1 MAGMS
6 EDNHTLPY
14 PEPAAEHPT
23 LVIPGNA
30 GNQPTD
36 ATPRKRPRWPWVLLI
51 VVVVV
56 ALLVVAAELIA
67 RAVLPGVVRSIVVE
81 QLDLPADQQL
91 DVETQ
96 GLLLPQLIGGSLD
109 TLHLSTDSV
118 TLEGITGA
126 ADVTAT
132 GVPLHGGDLGG
143 AAGTIRIDQDEFT
156 SLLSGTE
163 LPVETVEFEAPN
175 ATVGGS
181 ITVFGAAVPL
191 SLTLTPGAVEGDLE
205 LTPVAASI
213 GGLDIDLD
221 QVGSSLGSLGE
232 GLTQPQRVCIAD
244 QLPAGLTLTGLE
256 IVDGAAV
263 IDIDVDGAIVTDA
276 SLQEKGVCP
285 S

>member
-1 MAGMS
+1 MS
-6 EDNHTLPY
+6 DDNHTLPY
-14 PEPAAEHPT
+14 PDAAAEHPT
-23 LVIPGNA
+23 LVIPGSDAAPA
-30 GNQPTD
+30 GEP
-36 ATPRKRPRWPWVLLI
+36 APRTRRRWPWVLLI
-51 VVVVV
+51 VVVVL
-56 ALLVVAAELIA
+56 ALLVVAAEFIA
-67 RAVLPGVVRSIVVE
+67 RAVLPGIVRSIVVE

-91 DVETQ
+91 DVETE

-132 GVPLHGGDLGG
+132 GVPLRGGDLGG
-143 AAGTIRIDQDEFT
+143 ASGTIRIDQAEFT
-156 SLLSGTE
+156 SLLAGTD
-163 LPVETVEFEAPN
+163 LPVESVEFDAPN

-181 ITVFGAAVPL
+181 ISLFGADVPL

-205 LTPVAASI
+205 LTPVAASV

-221 QVGSSLGSLGE
+221 KVGSSLGSLGE

-263 IDIDVDGAIVTDA
+263 IDIDVNGAIVTDT
-276 SLQEKGVCP
+276 SLQDKGVCP

>member
-1 MAGMS
+1 MS
-6 EDNHTLPY
+6 DDNHTLPY
-14 PEPAAEHPT
+14 PDASAEHPT
-23 LVIPGNA
+23 LVIPRDGA
-30 GNQPTD
+30 DQQAD
-36 ATPRKRPRWPWVLLI
+36 AAPRTRRRWPWVLLI
-51 VVVVV
+51 VVVVL
-56 ALLVVAAELIA
+56 ALLVVAAEFIA
-67 RAVLPGVVRSIVVE
+67 RAVLPGIVRSIVIE

-118 TLEGITGA
+118 TLEGVTGA
-126 ADVTAT
+126 AEVTAT
-132 GVPLHGGDLGG
+132 GVPLRGGDLGG
-143 AAGTIRIDQDEFT
+143 AAGTIRIDQAEFT
-156 SLLSGTE
+156 SLLAGTE
-163 LPVETVEFEAPN
+163 LPVESVEFAAPN
-175 ATVGGS
+175 ATVSGS
-181 ITVFGAAVPL
+181 ISVFGAAVPL

-205 LTPVAASI
+205 LTPVGASI

-221 QVGSSLGSLGE
+221 QVGSTLGSLGE

-263 IDIDVDGAIVTDA
+263 IDIDVDGAIVTDT

>member
-1 MAGMS
+1 MS
-6 EDNHTLPY
+6 DDNHTLPY
-14 PEPAAEHPT
+14 PDASAEHPT
-23 LVIPGNA
+23 LVIPGSTSA
-30 GNQPTD
+30 AATD
-36 ATPRKRPRWPWVLLI
+36 AAPRSRRRWPWVLLI
-51 VVVVV
+51 VVVVL
-56 ALLVVAAELIA
+56 ALLVVAAEFIA
-67 RAVLPGVVRSIVVE
+67 RAVLPGIVRSIVVE

-91 DVETQ
+91 DVETE

-132 GVPLHGGDLGG
+132 GVPLRGGDLGG
-143 AAGTIRIDQDEFT
+143 ASGTIRIDQEEFT
-156 SLLSGTE
+156 SLLSGTD
-163 LPVETVEFEAPN
+163 LPIESVEFAAPN

-181 ITVFGAAVPL
+181 IDVFGSAVPL
-191 SLTLTPGAVEGDLE
+191 SLTLTPGAVDGDLE

-221 QVGSSLGSLGE
+221 EVGSNLGSLGAR
-232 GLTQPQRVCIAD
+232 LTEPQRVCIAD

>member
-1 MAGMS
+1 MS
-6 EDNHTLPY
+6 DDNHTLPY
-14 PEPAAEHPT
+14 PDASAEHPT
-23 LVIPGNA
+23 LVIPGSTSA
-30 GNQPTD
+30 AATD
-36 ATPRKRPRWPWVLLI
+36 AAPRTRRRWPWVVLI
-51 VVVVV
+51 VVVVL
-56 ALLVVAAELIA
+56 ALLVVAAEFIA
-67 RAVLPGVVRSIVVE
+67 RAVLPGIVRSIVVE

-91 DVETQ
+91 DVETE

-132 GVPLHGGDLGG
+132 GVPLRGGDLGG
-143 AAGTIRIDQDEFT
+143 ASGTIRIDQEEFT
-156 SLLSGTE
+156 SLLSGTD
-163 LPVETVEFEAPN
+163 LPIESVEFAAPN

-181 ITVFGAAVPL
+181 IDVFGSAVPL
-191 SLTLTPGAVEGDLE
+191 SLTLTPGAVDGDLE

-221 QVGSSLGSLGE
+221 QLGSNLGSLGAR
-232 GLTQPQRVCIAD
+232 LTEPQRVCIAD

-256 IVDGAAV
+256 IVEGAAV

>member
-1 MAGMS
+1 MS
-6 EDNHTLPY
+6 DDNHTLPY
-14 PEPAAEHPT
+14 PDTAAEHPT
-23 LVIPGNA
+23 LVIPGSA
-30 GNQPTD
+30 SVQETEAAPVKH
-36 ATPRKRPRWPWVLLI
+36 RRWPWVLLI
-51 VVVVV
+51 VVVVL
-56 ALLVVAAELIA
+56 ALLVVAAEFVA
-67 RAVLPGVVRSIVVE
+67 RAVLPGIVRSIVVE

-91 DVETQ
+91 DVEAE
-96 GLLLPQLIGGSLD
+96 GILLPQLIGGTLD

-132 GVPLHGGDLGG
+132 GVPLRGGDLGG
-143 AAGTIRIDQDEFT
+143 ASGTIRIDQAQFT
-156 SLLSGTE
+156 SLLADTD
-163 LPVETVEFEAPN
+163 LPVETVEFDAPN

-181 ITVFGAAVPL
+181 FTVFGQSVPL

-221 QVGSSLGSLGE
+221 QVGSALGSLGE

-263 IDIDVDGAIVTDA
+263 IDIDVNGAIVSDT
-276 SLQEKGVCP
+276 SLQDKGVCP
-285 S
+285 N

>member
-1 MAGMS
+1 MS
-6 EDNHTLPY
+6 DDNHTLPY
-14 PEPAAEHPT
+14 PDASAEHPT

-30 GNQPTD
+30 AGQQAAP
-36 ATPRKRPRWPWVLLI
+36 APRKRRRWPWVLLI
-51 VVVVV
+51 VVVVL
-56 ALLVVAAELIA
+56 ALLVVAAEFIA
-67 RAVLPGVVRSIVVE
+67 RAVLPGTVRSIVIE

-91 DVETQ
+91 EVETE
-96 GLLLPQLIGGSLD
+96 GLLLPQLISGSLD

-118 TLEGITGA
+118 TLEEITGA

-132 GVPLHGGDLGG
+132 AVPLRGGDLGG
-143 AAGTIRIDQDEFT
+143 AAGTIRIDQEEFT
-156 SLLSGTE
+156 SLLTGTE
-163 LPVETVEFEAPN
+163 LPVESVEFAAPN
-175 ATVGGS
+175 ATVSGS

-221 QVGSSLGSLGE
+221 QVGSTLGSLGE
-232 GLTQPQRVCIAD
+232 GLTRPQRVCIAD

-263 IDIDVDGAIVTDA
+263 IDIDVDGAIVTDT
-276 SLQEKGVCP
+276 SLQDKGVCP
-285 S
+285 R